1 MGLETVVKDIM
12 DAANAEV
19 SRIKAETD
27 AEVLHIIE
35 EAKDEAKRI
44 MGESLAKAED
54 DIKRMKQQEIS
65 SANLEVK
72 RTLLNARKGILE
84 EVYDRAFEAISSLP
98 EAKDK
103 ELLTVILKNNEA
115 NGKRIYSNAK
125 SEKLVRELSSLEYA
139 GNINCAGGV
148 VIENEDGTIRLDYT
162 YDVILKSVN
171 EQFLK
176 QTSDILF
183 G

>member
-12 DAANAEV
+12 DTAEADV
-19 SRIKAETD
+19 SKIKAETD
-27 AEVLHIIE
+27 SEVLQIIE
-35 EAKDEAKRI
+35 EAKDNAKRI
-44 MGESLAKAED
+44 LGESLAKAED
-54 DIKRMKQQEIS
+54 DIKKMRQQEIS

-72 RTLLNARKGILE
+72 RTLLNARKEILE
-84 EVYDRAFEAISSLP
+84 EVYNRAFETVSSLS
-98 EAKDK
+98 EAKNK
-103 ELLTVILKNNEA
+103 ELLGAIITKNEA
-115 NGKRIYSNAK
+115 QGKKIFSNAK

-139 GNINCAGGV
+139 GNIDCAGGV
-148 VIENEDGTIRLDYT
+148 IIENEEGNIRLDYT

-171 EQFLK
+171 ERSLK